1 MVRRKNQCAYG
12 FGFKFQRDSTSV
24 CEGAP
29 KVFRQRNSQ
38 RLNMEISKAEITS
51 AVAATTSPKSQATT
65 GKAPAATPKD
75 QELRG
80 AEILIKALQ
89 AEGVKYVWGYPG
101 GAVLHIYDALYK
113 QDTIQHILVRHEQ
126 AAVHAADGYAR
137 ATGDV
142 GVALVTSGP
151 GATNAVTGIA
161 TAYMDSIPM
170 VIVTGQVPTQAIGL
184 DAFQECDTVGIT
196 RPVVKHNFL
205 IKDVRDL
212 AETMKKAFHIARSGR
227 PGPVVV
233 DIPKDVS
240 FKKVHYAG
248 YPATVE
254 MRSYNPV
261 RKGHGGQIRTALAL
275 LLAAKRPYI
284 YTGGGVVLSNASAE
298 LRTLVDMMGCPCT
311 NTLMGLGAYPAS
323 DRKFLGMLGMHG
335 TVEANNAMQHC
346 DVLLAVGARF
356 DDRVIGNPKHFA
368 QNERKIIHIDI
379 DPSSISKRVKVDI
392 PIVGDV
398 KDVLTEMIGMIRE
411 GSTKPDVQSLEPWWD
426 TIEGWRKG
434 ECLKYDHG
442 KNDVIKPQYVI
453 ETLGNMTK
461 GVDTYI
467 TSDVGQ
473 HQMWAAQY
481 FRFEEPRRWI
491 NSGGLG
497 TMGVDIPYAMG
508 IKMARPQSEVFC
520 ITGDGSV
527 QMCIQE
533 LSTCLQYN
541 TPIKIIS
548 LNNRYLGMVR
558 QWQELEYEG
567 RYSHSYMDAL
577 PNFVKLAES
586 YGHVGMLIERAQDVE
601 PALREARKLKDRT
614 VFMDFRTD
622 PTENVFPMVRA
633 GSGITEMLLGSE
645 DL

>member
-1 MVRRKNQCAYG
+1 
-12 FGFKFQRDSTSV
+12 
-24 CEGAP
+24 
-29 KVFRQRNSQ
+29 
-38 RLNMEISKAEITS
+38 MEISKAELAS
-51 AVAATTSPKSQATT
+51 AAAASTAASQ
-65 GKAPAATPKD
+65 D
-75 QELRG
+75 LRG
-80 AEILIKALQ
+80 SEILVKALQ
-89 AEGVKYVWGYPG
+89 AENVKFVWGYPG
-101 GAVLHIYDALYK
+101 GAVLHIYDAFYK
-113 QDTIQHILVRHEQ
+113 QDTIQHVLVRHEQ

-151 GATNAVTGIA
+151 GVTNAVTGIA

-170 VIVTGQVPTQAIGL
+170 VIITGQVPTHAIGL

-196 RPVVKHNFL
+196 RPIVKHNFL
-205 IKDVRDL
+205 VKDVRDM
-212 AETMKKAFHIARSGR
+212 AMVMKKAFHIARSGR

-233 DIPKDVS
+233 DVPKDVS
-240 FKKVHYAG
+240 FNKTSYTG
-248 YPATVE
+248 YPDKVE

-261 RKGHGGQIRTALAL
+261 RKGHGGQIRKALQL
-275 LLAAKRPYI
+275 LMAAKRPYI
-284 YTGGGVVLSNASAE
+284 YTGGGVILGNATQE
-298 LRTLVDMMGCPCT
+298 LRTLVDMLGYPCT

-335 TVEANNAMQHC
+335 TIEANNAMQNC

-398 KDVLTEMIGMIRE
+398 KDVLTELIGMIRE
-411 GSTKPDVQSLEPWWD
+411 AGTHPDAPALAAWWQ
-426 TIEGWRKG
+426 TIDSWRSRD
-434 ECLKYDHG
+434 CLRYDRT
-442 KNDVIKPQYVI
+442 NTNVIKPQYVV
-453 ETLGNMTK
+453 ETLWNMTK
-461 GVDTYI
+461 DADAYI

-481 FRFEEPRRWI
+481 YRFDEPRRWI

-497 TMGVDIPYAMG
+497 TMGVGIPYAMG
-508 IKMARPQSEVFC
+508 IKLAKPDSEVFC
-520 ITGDGSV
+520 ITGEGSV

-533 LSTCLQYN
+533 LSTCLQYK
-541 TPIKIIS
+541 TPIKIVA

-558 QWQELEYEG
+558 QWQEIDYEG

-577 PNFVKLAES
+577 PDFVKLAEA
-586 YGHVGMLIERAQDVE
+586 YGHVGMLIEHARDVE
-601 PALREARKLKDRT
+601 PALRESRKLKDRT

-622 PTENVFPMVRA
+622 PTENVFPMVKA
-633 GSGITEMLLGSE
+633 GQGITEMLLGSE

>member
-1 MVRRKNQCAYG
+1 ME
-12 FGFKFQRDSTSV
+12 STKAVLSPTAMAGDQHAGST
-24 CEGAP
+24 E
-29 KVFRQRNSQ
+29 
-38 RLNMEISKAEITS
+38 LNGS
-51 AVAATTSPKSQATT
+51 
-65 GKAPAATPKD
+65 D
-75 QELRG
+75 
-80 AEILIKALQ
+80 ILVKALQ
-89 AEGVKYVWGYPG
+89 AENVKYLWGYPG
-101 GAVLHIYDALYK
+101 GAVLYIYDALYK

-151 GATNAVTGIA
+151 GVTNAVTGIA
-161 TAYMDSIPM
+161 TAFMDSIPM
-170 VIVTGQVPTQAIGL
+170 VIITGQVPTHAIGL

-196 RPVVKHNFL
+196 RPIVKHNFL
-205 IKDVRDL
+205 VKDVRELVDV
-212 AETMKKAFHIARSGR
+212 MKKAFHIARSGR

-240 FKKVHYAG
+240 FKKTAYFG
-248 YPATVE
+248 YPESVE

-261 RKGHGGQIRTALAL
+261 RKGHSGQIRKALQL
-275 LLAAKRPYI
+275 LLAAKRPFI
-284 YTGGGVVLSNASAE
+284 YTGGGVLMSEASQE
-298 LRTLVDMMGCPCT
+298 LRTLVDMLGFPCT

-335 TVEANNAMQHC
+335 TVEANNAMQNC

-398 KDVLTEMIGMIRE
+398 KDVLTEMLGMLRE
-411 GSTKPDVQSLEPWWD
+411 MSAKPDAKNLAAWWE
-426 TIEGWRKG
+426 TIEAWRARD
-434 ECLKYDHG
+434 CMKYDRG
-442 KNDVIKPQYVI
+442 NTSVIKPQAVI
-453 ETLGNMTK
+453 ETLWNLTK
-461 GVDTYI
+461 DADAYV

-481 FRFEEPRRWI
+481 YKFDQPRRWI

-497 TMGVDIPYAMG
+497 TMGVGIPYAMG
-508 IKMARPQSEVFC
+508 IKLAKPESEVYC
-520 ITGDGSV
+520 VTGEGSV

-541 TPIKIIS
+541 TPIKVIA

-558 QWQELEYEG
+558 QWQEIEYSG

-577 PNFVKLAES
+577 PDFVKLAEAF
-586 YGHVGMLIERAQDVE
+586 GHVGMLIERPEDVE

-622 PTENVFPMVRA
+622 QTENVFPMVQA
-633 GSGITEMLLGSE
+633 GKGITEMLLGSE

>member
-1 MVRRKNQCAYG
+1 
-12 FGFKFQRDSTSV
+12 
-24 CEGAP
+24 
-29 KVFRQRNSQ
+29 
-38 RLNMEISKAEITS
+38 MEISKAELKSAAAASAGSDTS
-51 AVAATTSPKSQATT
+51 
-65 GKAPAATPKD
+65 
-75 QELRG
+75 ELRG
-80 AEILIKALQ
+80 AEILVKALQ

-101 GAVLHIYDALYK
+101 GAVLHIYDAFYK
-113 QDTIQHILVRHEQ
+113 QDTIQHVLVRHEQ

-151 GATNAVTGIA
+151 GVTNAVTGIA

-170 VIVTGQVPTQAIGL
+170 VIITGQVPTAAIGL

-196 RPVVKHNFL
+196 RPIVKHNFL
-205 IKDVRDL
+205 VKDAHDM
-212 AETMKKAFHIARSGR
+212 AEVMKKAFHIARSGR

-233 DIPKDVS
+233 DVPKDVS
-240 FKKVHYAG
+240 FNKVPYKG
-248 YPATVE
+248 YPESVE

-261 RKGHGGQIRTALAL
+261 RKGHSGQIRKALQL
-275 LLAAKRPYI
+275 LMSAKRPYI
-284 YTGGGVVLSNASAE
+284 YTGGGVLLANATDE
-298 LRTLVDMMGCPCT
+298 LRALVDLLNYPVT
-311 NTLMGLGAYPAS
+311 NTLMGLGAFPAT
-323 DRKFLGMLGMHG
+323 DRRFLGMLGMHG
-335 TVEANNAMQHC
+335 TLEANNTMQNC

-379 DPSSISKRVKVDI
+379 DPSSISKRVKVDV

-411 GSTKPDVQSLEPWWD
+411 SGGKPDEAALADWWK
-426 TIEGWRKG
+426 TIEGWRSRD
-434 ECLKYDHG
+434 CLKYDRA
-442 KNDVIKPQYVI
+442 NTDVIKPQKVI
-453 ETLGNMTK
+453 ETLWDMTK
-461 GVDTYI
+461 DADAYV

-473 HQMWAAQY
+473 HQMWAAQFY
-481 FRFEEPRRWI
+481 KFNEPRRWI

-497 TMGVDIPYAMG
+497 TMGVGIPYAMG
-508 IKMARPQSEVFC
+508 IKLAKPESEVYC
-520 ITGDGSV
+520 VTGEGSV

-541 TPIKIIS
+541 TPIKILA

-558 QWQELEYEG
+558 QWQEIEYSG

-577 PNFVKLAES
+577 PNFVKLAEA
-586 YGHVGMLIERAQDVE
+586 YGHVGMLIERPQDVE

-622 PTENVFPMVRA
+622 PTENVFPMVQA
-633 GSGITEMLLGSE
+633 GKGITEMLLGVE